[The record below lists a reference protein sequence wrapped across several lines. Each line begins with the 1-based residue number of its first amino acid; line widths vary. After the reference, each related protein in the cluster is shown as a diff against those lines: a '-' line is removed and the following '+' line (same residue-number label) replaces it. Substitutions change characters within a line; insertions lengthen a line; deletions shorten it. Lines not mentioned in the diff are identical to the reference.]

1 MKCEENSEILQRSP
15 IALSSSSQP
24 SEVILNHILSESV
37 NCLTIKPMGGM
48 LHLVTFET
56 FEDKKSLME
65 RGWLLRWFSK
75 LINDNDE
82 RASLWIETWIN
93 IYGVPLIAW
102 GYDNFFNIG
111 CVFGRVISTD
121 YRGFERT

>member
-1 MKCEENSEILQRSP
+1 
-15 IALSSSSQP
+15 
-24 SEVILNHILSESV
+24 
-37 NCLTIKPMGGM
+37 MGGM